1 MPTSTFANDRDSPQ
15 SWVPKSSPS
24 PQGQD
29 ATSIAHSWGWGRMQA
44 IRQKQTQTRQKQ
56 AGQADKADRQPHL
69 QEPAS
74 STSVWGTIA
83 RGTEK
88 GTAGAGARGAERK
101 RKRESPSGPPPTS
114 ATARRCSPSLPTQP
128 HNHPSIH
135 PLIHPSVHAC
145 IHRPSLTEGW
155 VGAAPSKGAAGDA
168 RWDASCS
175 VFSCSRRTV

>member
-24 PQGQD
+24 PQGQG

-56 AGQADKADRQPHL
+56 AGQADKTDRQPHL

-88 GTAGAGARGAERK
+88 GTAGAGARSAERK
-101 RKRESPSGPPPTS
+101 RKRESPPGLPQPQQRPEG
-114 ATARRCSPSLPTQP
+114 AAHPFPPSLTI
-128 HNHPSIH
+128 IH
-135 PLIHPSVHAC
+135 PPIHILIHPC
-145 IHRPSLTEGW
+145 IHPS
-155 VGAAPSKGAAGDA
+155 P
-168 RWDASCS
+168 
-175 VFSCSRRTV
+175 